1 MKNNNYCYS
10 TNNDI
15 MITIFKLY
23 FMIKI
28 EFHNLPFF
36 QNQHLIKINNSRYF
50 KLLRNINYTL

>member
-28 EFHNLPFF
+28 EFHNLTFF

-50 KLLRNINYTL
+50 KLLRNINYIL